1 MNKIDLLILA
11 GAGAIAAAAGG
22 LWFNHTQAS
31 AVEVSHLPDGR
42 EVHTTYPEGRER
54 GATARTVVIDPQED
68 ADPVTQ
74 ALLASVQRLREQPC
88 SSSAKSA
95 YLAAL
100 RAHIRNDLRKGEAA
114 RGAQSDEAMMAAMMT
129 GMSSANQAAR
139 DAIESMAEEGYV
151 FRKEQANA
159 FRAAAPNLYRG
170 PGPEDEE
177 EPTPGGRTKACERS
191 RGT

>member
-22 LWFNHTQAS
+22 LWFNHTQA

-42 EVHTTYPEGRER
+42 EVRTTYPEGRQR
-54 GATARTVVIDPQED
+54 GATVQTVVIDPQED
-68 ADPVTQ
+68 ADPVTL
-74 ALLASVQRLREQPC
+74 ALMASVQRLRAQPC
-88 SSSAKSA
+88 SSTAKSA

-114 RGAQSDEAMMAAMMT
+114 RSARTDEEMLSAMMT

-159 FRAAAPNLYRG
+159 FRAAAPNFYRG

-191 RGT
+191 RGG